1 MIQNRIIPYLGYLP
15 NGYVIFKPE
24 SVGSTS
30 EKDYHGKCTS
40 ENSNRKCRTVQDDLK
55 N

>member
-1 MIQNRIIPYLGYLP
+1 MIQNRIIPYLGYLL

-30 EKDYHGKCTS
+30 EKDYHGKCTVKIAT
-40 ENSNRKCRTVQDDLK
+40 ENVGQSKTI
-55 N
+55 